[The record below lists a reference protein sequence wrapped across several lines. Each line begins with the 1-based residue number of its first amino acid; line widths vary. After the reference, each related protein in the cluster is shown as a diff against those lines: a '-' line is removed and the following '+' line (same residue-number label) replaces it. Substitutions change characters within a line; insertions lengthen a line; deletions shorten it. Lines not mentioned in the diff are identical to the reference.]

1 MTYRSDDVQ
10 QILQRALARQQEG
23 EFSHAQLLEMAA
35 ELGIPPETLHQAEQ
49 EWLAQQGEARDR
61 RVFQAY
67 RRQAFKAHLGS
78 YMAVNLF
85 LIMINLITDDD
96 TFWAIYPLL
105 GWGLGLFFH
114 GRAAYQTE
122 GEQYEKAFR
131 AWQQQRQRHGR

>member
-23 EFSHAQLLEMAA
+23 EFSRAQLLEMAS
-35 ELGIPPETLHQAEQ
+35 ELGIPLETLHQAEQ
-49 EWLAQQGEARDR
+49 EWLAQQGEEHDR
-61 RVFQAY
+61 RSFQAY
-67 RRQAFKAHLGS
+67 RRRAFKAHLVP
-78 YMAVNLF
+78 YIAVNLF

-96 TFWAIYPLL
+96 NFWAIYPLL

-114 GRAAYQTE
+114 GWAAYQTE

-131 AWQQQRQRHGR
+131 AWQQKRQRHLP